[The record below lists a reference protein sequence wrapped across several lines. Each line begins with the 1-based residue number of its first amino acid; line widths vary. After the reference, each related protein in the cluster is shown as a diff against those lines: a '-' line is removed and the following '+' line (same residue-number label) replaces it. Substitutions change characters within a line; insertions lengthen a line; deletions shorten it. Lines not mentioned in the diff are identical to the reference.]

1 MTKRSNNLFFGL
13 SIFMGFTVIISNY
26 LVQFPIKYYG
36 LREFLTYGAFT
47 YPVTFLIT
55 DLANRAFG
63 KATARKIVYIGFTIG
78 VLLTVFASTNFSD
91 LISIRIAI
99 GSGLAF
105 LIAQNI
111 DIQLF
116 DKLRKKIWFVAP
128 LVSSVFGST
137 VDTFLF
143 FSIAFYKTGIS
154 WISLAFG
161 DLMVKL
167 FIALLM
173 LIPFRLIIKK
183 IRDIREEEST
193 QDLYKS

>member
-1 MTKRSNNLFFGL
+1 
-13 SIFMGFTVIISNY
+13 MGFTVIVSNY
-26 LVQFPIKYYG
+26 LVQFPVKYYG
-36 LREFLTYGAFT
+36 LRELLTYGAFT
-47 YPVTFLIT
+47 YPITFLIT

-63 KATARKIVYIGFTIG
+63 KAIARKIVYIGFIIG
-78 VLLTVFASTNFSD
+78 VFLTLFVSTNFSD

-128 LVSSVFGST
+128 LISSVFGSII
-137 VDTFLF
+137 DTFLF
-143 FSIAFYKTGIS
+143 FSIAFYNTGIS
-154 WISLAFG
+154 WVSLAFG
-161 DLMVKL
+161 DLAVKL

-173 LIPFRLIIKK
+173 LIPFRLIINK
-183 IRDIREEEST
+183 IRDTGEEESV